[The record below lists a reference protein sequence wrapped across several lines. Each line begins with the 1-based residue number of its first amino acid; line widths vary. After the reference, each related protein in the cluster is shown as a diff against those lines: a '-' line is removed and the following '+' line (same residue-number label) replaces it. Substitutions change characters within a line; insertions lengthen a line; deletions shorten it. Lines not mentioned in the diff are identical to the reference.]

1 MVIYE
6 SPLQRRRMIAV
17 KLRYLFGIPYLWIVG
32 TMSNGNDIISTALMF
47 GLVYGIIETFSN
59 RNGNNN
65 GKKDF

>member
-1 MVIYE
+1 MTI
-6 SPLQRRRMIAV
+6 RF
-17 KLRYLFGIPYLWIVG
+17 RYFFGIPYLWIVG
-32 TMSNGNDIISTALMF
+32 VMTYGNDIISTALMF